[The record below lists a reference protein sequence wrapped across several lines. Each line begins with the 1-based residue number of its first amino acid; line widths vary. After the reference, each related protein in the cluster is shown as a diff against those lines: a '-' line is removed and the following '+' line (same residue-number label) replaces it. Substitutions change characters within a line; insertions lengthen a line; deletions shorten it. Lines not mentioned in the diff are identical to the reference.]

1 MLEKFKEILNKY
13 YKSWSFYQSFYHD
26 KINFIDRDGEEKYI
40 DEMAKRK
47 LEEDILKNISDK
59 IKTTKSKGYTN
70 PNLKNQQTFIPTIK
84 YETNELF
91 ISNREELFEFLHAFN
106 VLSEQ
111 ERERILKHISPSE
124 EYYINQL
131 RSDRFKY
138 ILDESG
144 ENFIPQWNN
153 IMPPNR
159 IIYKNKII

>member
-1 MLEKFKEILNKY
+1 
-13 YKSWSFYQSFYHD
+13 
-26 KINFIDRDGEEKYI
+26 
-40 DEMAKRK
+40 MAKRK

-106 VLSEQ
+106 ILSEQ

-153 IMPPNR
+153 IMPP
-159 IIYKNKII
+159 IE